1 MPAAVAGS
9 IANSQLK
16 MTSSAVNGAPSCHC
30 TLRLSR
36 QVTHWPSLARVPAF
50 QFGISSARTGTK
62 VPSGA
67 AAASGS

>member
-16 MTSSAVNGAPSCHC
+16 ITSSAVNGAPSCHS

-36 QVTHWPSLARVPAF
+36 HVTHWPSLASVPALRE
-50 QFGISSARTGTK
+50 GSSSARTGTK
-62 VPSGA
+62 VPSA
-67 AAASGS
+67 AGAASGS